1 MLRKIKSRL
10 EQILP
15 TFIFKLLVE
24 SVKAVVFPTRLW
36 VAVRQSFPVWRKMDY
51 KKSPIFLRVDS
62 LTEWDMRLRSARKEP
77 ETIHWLETHLRRGDV
92 FFDVGANVGAYS
104 LVAAKAT
111 LGHCRVF
118 AFEPMAANYMRL
130 VENILRNA
138 CGGVVVA
145 LPLALSDR
153 TELARF
159 HLASLETGAAE
170 HAGLVSDGGR
180 PAGLFQDLV
189 CVRLDSAVDLFSLPL
204 PNHLK
209 LDVDGAELRILTGGE
224 KTLRRPELRSVLM
237 EVDRSR
243 SEEDRL
249 CAVLL
254 AAGFKE
260 GGIWEH
266 AGGRVANRLFVRS

>member
-1 MLRKIKSRL
+1 M
-10 EQILP
+10 
-15 TFIFKLLVE
+15 LVE
-24 SVKAVVFPTRLW
+24 TVKAVVFPARLW
-36 VAVRQSFPVWRKMDY
+36 VAMRQSFPVWRKMDY
-51 KKSPIFLRVDS
+51 KKSSIFLRVDS

-77 ETIHWLETHLRRGDV
+77 ETVHWLETHLRPGEV

-111 LGHCRVF
+111 HGQCRIF
-118 AFEPMAANYMRL
+118 SFEPMAANYMRL
-130 VENILRNA
+130 AENILRNG
-138 CGGVVVA
+138 CGGAIVA

-153 TELARF
+153 TEMARF

-170 HAGLVSDGGR
+170 HVGLAQDGGR

-189 CVRLDSAVDLFSLPL
+189 CVRLDSVVDLLSLPW

-209 LDVDGAELRILTGGE
+209 LDVDGAELRILSGGE
-224 KTLRRPELRSVLM
+224 ITLRRPELQSILM

-243 SEEDRL
+243 SDEGRL
-249 CAVLL
+249 CGALY

-260 GGIWEH
+260 GGVWEH

>member
-51 KKSPIFLRVDS
+51 KKSAIFLRVDS

-77 ETIHWLETHLRRGDV
+77 ETIQWLETHLRRGDV

-111 LGHCRVF
+111 HCRVF

-138 CGGVVVA
+138 CGGAVVA

-153 TELARF
+153 TEMARF

-170 HAGLVSDGGR
+170 HEGLTPDGAR

-189 CVRLDSAVDLFSLPL
+189 CVRLDSAMDLFSLPA

-209 LDVDGAELRILTGGE
+209 LDVDGAEFRILTGGE
-224 KTLRRPELRSVLM
+224 ITLRRPELRSILM

-243 SEEDRL
+243 SDEGQL
-249 CAVLL
+249 CAALY
-254 AAGFKE
+254 AAGFKD
-260 GGIWEH
+260 GGVWEH
-266 AGGRVANRLFVRS
+266 AGGRVANRLFVRP